1 MSVYLIAMVRV
12 DDPEV
17 YKQYTSRTPATIA
30 AHGGKFLARGG
41 EVETLEGDPF
51 RDRLVLVE
59 FPSMEALHAWYSS
72 PEYQEARQYRA
83 ASAESKL
90 LVIGG
95 TAGEAAPD
103 PRVVQSG

>member
-1 MSVYLIAMVRV
+1 
-12 DDPEV
+12 
-17 YKQYTSRTPATIA
+17 
-30 AHGGKFLARGG
+30 
-41 EVETLEGDPF
+41 
-51 RDRLVLVE
+51 
-59 FPSMEALHAWYSS
+59 MEALHAWYSS